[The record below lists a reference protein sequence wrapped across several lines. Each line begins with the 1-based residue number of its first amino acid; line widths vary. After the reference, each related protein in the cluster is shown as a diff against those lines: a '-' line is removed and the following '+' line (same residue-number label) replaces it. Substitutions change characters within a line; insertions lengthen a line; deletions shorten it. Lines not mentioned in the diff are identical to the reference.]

1 MSIHLHAKCA
11 NLIEVVVILLVILL
25 MAALPVMNHTSLD
38 VFHSAP
44 IWRYTYVHV
53 FGCMENLE
61 RQTAG
66 TPGIRAGELHT

>member
-11 NLIEVVVILLVILL
+11 NLIEVVVILLVMLL

-44 IWRYTYVHV
+44 IWRYTYV
-53 FGCMENLE
+53 FGCMENPE
-61 RQTAG
+61 RRTAG